1 MDGFAHVD
9 FPLLRSRGAMPATD
23 QVEAMDE
30 VAAALLMRKEL
41 LPGETLLRSYGAN
54 ALLPLHPRAG
64 DADAKPYVLGASA
77 PKKVLGMLHLTNYRL
92 KFKPTDPREP
102 DFSIMLPAIARIH
115 DVSFLFVRKFRLT
128 MQDGSFIEFLK
139 WGIPA
144 FIYAVN
150 AVGGPARTL
159 DWNAIRRDI
168 ADAPPE
174 TLGVWSVLPRNI
186 QPTETT
192 ASAG

>member
-1 MDGFAHVD
+1 VPRRDGRD
-9 FPLLRSRGAMPATD
+9 G
-23 QVEAMDE
+23 QVKAMDE
-30 VAAALLMRKEL
+30 VAAALLMRGEL

-54 ALLPLHPRAG
+54 ALLPLHPHAG
-64 DADAKPYVLGASA
+64 DADAKPYSLGASA

-128 MQDGSFIEFLK
+128 MQDGSYIEFLK

-150 AVGGPARTL
+150 AVGVPSRNL
-159 DWNAIRRDI
+159 DWDAIRRDI
-168 ADAPPE
+168 AAAPPG
-174 TLGVWSVLPRNI
+174 TIGAWSVMPREI
-186 QPTETT
+186 QSTETT

>member
-1 MDGFAHVD
+1 MAA
-9 FPLLRSRGAMPATD
+9 SE
-23 QVEAMDE
+23 QVEAMND

-54 ALLPLHPRAG
+54 ALLPLHPNAG
-64 DADAKPYVLGASA
+64 DADARPYVLGASA

-92 KFKPTDPREP
+92 KFRPTDPREP

-150 AVGGPARTL
+150 AVGVPSRNL
-159 DWNAIRRDI
+159 DWKAIRRDI
-168 ADAPPE
+168 ADASPE
-174 TLGVWSVLPRNI
+174 RMGAWSVLPRDI
-186 QPTETT
+186 QSTETT

>member
-1 MDGFAHVD
+1 M
-9 FPLLRSRGAMPATD
+9 AMPRHNGRD
-23 QVEAMDE
+23 GQVEAMDE

-54 ALLPLHPRAG
+54 ALLPLHPNAG
-64 DADAKPYVLGASA
+64 GTDARPYVLGASA
-77 PKKVLGMLHLTNYRL
+77 PKQVLGMLHLTNYRL

-102 DFSIMLPAIARIH
+102 DFSIMLPAITRIH
-115 DVSFLFVRKFRLT
+115 NVSFLFVRKFRLT

-150 AVGGPARTL
+150 AVGGPARNL
-159 DWNAIRRDI
+159 DWNAIARDI
-168 ADAPPE
+168 AEAPPE
-174 TLGVWSVLPRNI
+174 ALGAWAVLPREI
-186 QPTETT
+186 QATDTT
-192 ASAG
+192 VSAG

>member
-1 MDGFAHVD
+1 MD
-9 FPLLRSRGAMPATD
+9 FPLWQCRGGMAATE
-23 QVEAMDE
+23 QVEVMNDG
-30 VAAALLMRKEL
+30 VAALLMQREL
-41 LPGETLLRSYGAN
+41 LPGEKLLRSYGAN
-54 ALLPLHPRAG
+54 ALLPLHPHAG
-64 DADAKPYVLGASA
+64 DADAPPYVLGASA

-102 DFSIMLPAIARIH
+102 DFSIMLPAIARLH
-115 DVSFLFVRKFRLT
+115 DVSFLLVRKFRLT

-150 AVGGPARTL
+150 AVAGPAREL
-159 DWNAIRRDI
+159 DWRAIGRDI
-168 ADAPPE
+168 AEAPPE
-174 TLGVWSVLPRNI
+174 ALGAWAVLPREI
-186 QPTETT
+186 QSTDTT

>member
-1 MDGFAHVD
+1 
-9 FPLLRSRGAMPATD
+9 
-23 QVEAMDE
+23 MDE

-54 ALLPLHPRAG
+54 ALLPLHPDAG
-64 DADAKPYVLGASA
+64 QMDAKPYVLGASA

-128 MQDGSFIEFLK
+128 MQDDTYIEFLK

-150 AVGGPARTL
+150 AVGVPSRNL

-168 ADAPPE
+168 AAAEPG
-174 TLGVWSVLPRNI
+174 TLGAWSVLPREI
-186 QPTETT
+186 QSTAIV

>member
-1 MDGFAHVD
+1 
-9 FPLLRSRGAMPATD
+9 LRGRGTTISATE

-30 VAAALLMRKEL
+30 VAAALLMQQEL
-41 LPGETLLRSYGAN
+41 LPGEKLLRSYGAN
-54 ALLPLHPRAG
+54 ALLPLHPHAG
-64 DADAKPYVLGASA
+64 GSDTKPYVLGASA

-128 MQDGSFIEFLK
+128 MQDGTFIEFLK

-150 AVGGPARTL
+150 AVGGQAREL
-159 DWNAIRRDI
+159 DWDAIRRDI
-168 ADAPPE
+168 AAAAPQ
-174 TLGVWSVLPRNI
+174 TLGAWSVLPREI
-186 QPTETT
+186 HPTETT